1 MKETLIVI
9 GIFVLIVVILCIKQ
23 LLKNRDDDRNSIF
36 YKGLVSSI
44 IGSIL
49 IFAGIN
55 IWDQMTFPGGERQ
68 FKVEIY
74 QKAYD
79 THGKVIQKE
88 SRYAIYYEFPFRRK
102 RYIEILNFNDLLDKE
117 KPLYYKQAYDYYY
130 YKAAS
135 TFTESEANK
144 IVEYLNDKNRT
155 VIEKTD

>member
-9 GIFVLIVVILCIKQ
+9 GIFVLIVVILCIKRF
-23 LLKNRDDDRNSIF
+23 LKNRDDGINIF
-36 YKGLVSSI
+36 YMGLGSSVL
-44 IGSIL
+44 GSVL
-49 IFAGIN
+49 IFAGII
-55 IWDQMTFPGGERQ
+55 IWDQITFPEGERQ

-88 SRYAIYYEFPFRRK
+88 SRYAIYYEFPFRYK

-117 KPLYYKQAYDYYY
+117 KPLYYKQAYYHYH
-130 YKAAS
+130 YKPAS
-135 TFTESEANK
+135 TFTKDEANK

-155 VIEKTD
+155 VIEKTY

>member
-9 GIFVLIVVILCIKQ
+9 GIFILIVVILCIKQ
-23 LLKNRDDDRNSIF
+23 SLKNKDDRNSIF

-44 IGSIL
+44 VGSIL
-49 IFAGIN
+49 IFAGIS
-55 IWDQMTFPGGERQ
+55 IWDQMTFPEGEKY

-102 RYIEILNFNDLLDKE
+102 RYITILNFNDLLDKE
-117 KPLYYKQAYDYYY
+117 KSLYYKQAYDHYY
-130 YKAAS
+130 YKSAS
-135 TFTESEANK
+135 TFTKDEANK

>member
-9 GIFVLIVVILCIKQ
+9 GIFVLIVVILCIKRF
-23 LLKNRDDDRNSIF
+23 LKNRDDGNNIF
-36 YKGLVSSI
+36 YMGLGSSVL
-44 IGSIL
+44 GSVL
-49 IFAGIN
+49 IFFGISL
-55 IWDQMTFPGGERQ
+55 WDQMTFPEGERQ

-102 RYIEILNFNDLLDKE
+102 RYIEIFNFNDLLDKE
-117 KPLYYKQAYDYYY
+117 KPLYYKQAYDHYY

-135 TFTESEANK
+135 TFTEDEANK

>member
-9 GIFVLIVVILCIKQ
+9 GIFVLIVVILCIKRF
-23 LLKNRDDDRNSIF
+23 LKNRDD
-36 YKGLVSSI
+36 
-44 IGSIL
+44 
-49 IFAGIN
+49 GIN
-55 IWDQMTFPGGERQ
+55 IFYMGLSSSVLGSVLIFIGISMWDDFTFPEGERQ

-102 RYIEILNFNDLLDKE
+102 RYIKIINFNDLLDKK
-117 KPLYYKQAYDYYY
+117 KPLYYKHACDHYY
-130 YKAAS
+130 YKPAS

>member
-23 LLKNRDDDRNSIF
+23 SRKE
-36 YKGLVSSI
+36 KGSWGIYGISGLFVSV
-44 IGSIL
+44 IGSL
-49 IFAGIN
+49 FIFVGFSM
-55 IWDQMTFPGGERQ
+55 WDQMTFPEGERQ

-79 THGKVIQKE
+79 IHGKIIQKE

-102 RYIEILNFNDLLDKE
+102 RYIKILNFNDLLDKE
-117 KPLYYKQAYDYYY
+117 KPLYYKQAYDHYY
-130 YKAAS
+130 YKPAS
-135 TFTESEANK
+135 TFTEGEANK

>member
-9 GIFVLIVVILCIKQ
+9 GIFVLIVVILCIKR
-23 LLKNRDDDRNSIF
+23 LLKNRDD
-36 YKGLVSSI
+36 
-44 IGSIL
+44 
-49 IFAGIN
+49 GIN
-55 IWDQMTFPGGERQ
+55 IFYMGLGSSVLGSVLIFIGISMWDDFTFPEGERQ

-102 RYIEILNFNDLLDKE
+102 RYIKIINFNDLLDKK
-117 KPLYYKQAYDYYY
+117 KPLYYKHACDHYY
-130 YKAAS
+130 YKPAS
-135 TFTESEANK
+135 TFTEGEANK

>member
-1 MKETLIVI
+1 MKETLIEV
-9 GIFVLIVVILCIKQ
+9 GIFVLIVVILSIKR
-23 LLKNRDDDRNSIF
+23 LLKNRDDWNSIF
-36 YKGLVSSI
+36 SMGFGLSVL
-44 IGSIL
+44 GSVL

-55 IWDQMTFPGGERQ
+55 IWDQMTFPEGERQ

-117 KPLYYKQAYDYYY
+117 RPLYYKQEYGHYY
-130 YKAAS
+130 YKSAS
-135 TFTESEANK
+135 TFTKDEANK

-155 VIEKTD
+155 VIEKTY